1 MRRHPGVLRL
11 ALAFAA
17 LLAAGT
23 FAIWR
28 QGRALES
35 LRALEQVRRERVVV
49 EAERAAQLRR
59 IQVLERRERVV
70 GAAAVELG
78 MRLPRGSEI
87 VILRVGG
94 EAGELGGVL
103 VLGQGAR

>member
-23 FAIWR
+23 FAVWR
-28 QGRALES
+28 QSRALES
-35 LRALEQVRRERVVV
+35 LRALEAVRRERVVV
-49 EAERAAQLRR
+49 EASRTAQLRR

-70 GAAAVELG
+70 AEASARLG
-78 MRLPRGSEI
+78 MRLPLGTEI

-94 EAGELGGVL
+94 GGL
-103 VLGQGAR
+103 VEGARLAVRESAP